1 MSSAGGID
9 GILLAAGE
17 SRRMGFP
24 KPLLTIGEETY
35 LSRLVWAMLSAVDR
49 LIVVIGAHA
58 QLVRP
63 QVPRDPRVT
72 IVENADFAR
81 GQLSSLK
88 CGLTALEP
96 QRRAILVH
104 LIDHP
109 KVVAATFGGIVRA
122 FGSGDKPIVIAR
134 HDGHRGHPVVFG
146 RAVLAELERA
156 PEDQGAR
163 VVVNADESRVGY
175 FDTTDPGV
183 LVDLDTPADV
193 TRAGL
198 LGPAQNNIE

>member
-1 MSSAGGID
+1 MSSAGGIN

-24 KPLLTIGEETY
+24 KPLLTIGDETY
-35 LSRLVWAMLSAVDR
+35 LSRLVWAILSAVDR

-63 QVPRDPRVT
+63 RVPRDPRVT
-72 IVENADFAR
+72 VVENADFVR

-88 CGLTALEP
+88 CGLTALGP
-96 QRRAILVH
+96 HPHAILVH

-109 KVVAATFGGIVRA
+109 KVVAATFRGIVEA
-122 FGSGDKPIVIAR
+122 FGHGDGAIVIAR
-134 HDGHRGHPVVFG
+134 HNGHRGHPVVFG
-146 RAVLAELERA
+146 RTVLAELERA
-156 PEDQGAR
+156 PETQGAR
-163 VVVNADESRVGY
+163 AVVNADETRVGY

-183 LVDLDTPADV
+183 LVDLDTPEDV

-198 LGPAQNNIE
+198 LGPAQNNVE

>member
-109 KVVAATFGGIVRA
+109 KVVAATFDGIVRA
-122 FGSGDKPIVIAR
+122 FVSGDKPIVIAR